1 MTGWL
6 AFLRRDILA
15 AGAALVLAAAVLAA
29 TIGPSIVPFDPLA
42 VNLGAN
48 YQPSSWRHPLGTDHL
63 GRDTLSRLVAGARVS
78 LGIALAATG
87 AGLLIGA
94 IIGLVAAWRRG
105 LIELAAMQGVDVLL
119 ALPELLLAITAIT
132 VLGRGTIS
140 TVVAVAIYAV
150 PSFARIVRA
159 AAQPIVGADYVT
171 AARAAG
177 ASDLRVL
184 RRHVLPGCASPMLAH
199 ATVMLGSAIL
209 LASGL
214 SFLGL
219 GVQPPEAEW
228 GSMLSR
234 GRDLLQDGAA
244 RRGGAGR
251 GDHRH
256 GAQLLAARG
265 RPARRASPG
274 PLARQLTARWAI
286 ALKRWRSESG
296 LAGELCV
303 ISTMAVRFTGST
315 QKIVPA
321 VPSQPYSPRLAPV
334 LPGSSTH
341 VDVGQSP
348 AHRAAARGLDLG
360 GQTVGR
366 HAIDGLGLQHAHPG
380 QGAAV
385 EQHLAEAQVVGD
397 GGHQAHRAFEQ
408 RRLLG
413 ERHGLDL
420 DWRQPPAPPAAGP

>member
-15 AGAALVLAAAVLAA
+15 AGAAVVLAAAVLAA

-234 GRDLLQDGAA
+234 GRDLLRTAPLGAVAPGVAITATVLSFSLLGDGLRDA
-244 RRGGAGR
+244 RR
-251 GDHRH
+251 
-256 GAQLLAARG
+256 
-265 RPARRASPG
+265 PV
-274 PLARQLTARWAI
+274 
-286 ALKRWRSESG
+286 RSRVS
-296 LAGELCV
+296 
-303 ISTMAVRFTGST
+303 
-315 QKIVPA
+315 
-321 VPSQPYSPRLAPV
+321 
-334 LPGSSTH
+334 
-341 VDVGQSP
+341 
-348 AHRAAARGLDLG
+348 
-360 GQTVGR
+360 
-366 HAIDGLGLQHAHPG
+366 
-380 QGAAV
+380 
-385 EQHLAEAQVVGD
+385 
-397 GGHQAHRAFEQ
+397 
-408 RRLLG
+408 
-413 ERHGLDL
+413 
-420 DWRQPPAPPAAGP
+420 